1 MEGGLP
7 LVCCLLD
14 GLSYALFLWKGS
26 FRMGFDRKAKV
37 LVAGLGT
44 AENVLLPGSSISR
57 AIILILMSAVAV
69 SLGTL
74 EVAVGFWTSFL

>member
-1 MEGGLP
+1 
-7 LVCCLLD
+7 
-14 GLSYALFLWKGS
+14 
-26 FRMGFDRKAKV
+26 MGFDRKAKV